1 MNAGDT
7 AGRRNDDRDTGVAR
21 YRENGT
27 LSVCVCVGLAEG
39 VCVCVCVCVCVKRML
54 PSDARATV
62 PYGLL
67 IFGYTFR
74 GSWPVGKKLMNL
86 IKN

>member
-1 MNAGDT
+1 
-7 AGRRNDDRDTGVAR
+7 
-21 YRENGT
+21 
-27 LSVCVCVGLAEG
+27 

-67 IFGYTFR
+67 LFGYTFR